1 MFSLIAYVL
10 FLFINQQVKIKS
22 KKDELSK
29 LNSEIVE
36 EKKKTDS
43 MLEEIEKKKSQ
54 GGSDNSR
61 VRIFENV
68 TQ

>member
-43 MLEEIEKKKSQ
+43 MLEEIEKRKSQ

>member
-1 MFSLIAYVL
+1 MFSLIACVL

>member
-36 EKKKTDS
+36 EKKKTDN